1 MVGLR
6 FKKMVRRGLM
16 KMKIS
21 YFYKEC
27 YAQEDFI
34 EIFIRPLLPS
44 ILVLF
49 RIVLA
54 RTVVLVSLLWSVCKA
69 NILPKSWLCHFC
81 VHDRKVA
88 TPHKTRK
95 HRDNLV
101 VFGGA
106 TGDDGKIIMKMK
118 ISD

>member
-1 MVGLR
+1 
-6 FKKMVRRGLM
+6 MVRRGLM

-44 ILVLF
+44 ISVL
-49 RIVLA
+49 L
-54 RTVVLVSLLWSVCKA
+54 RT
-69 NILPKSWLCHFC
+69 
-81 VHDRKVA
+81 HDLMVA

-95 HRDNLV
+95 HRDNLTIFV
-101 VFGGA
+101 LPGVRLI
-106 TGDDGKIIMKMK
+106 KKQ
-118 ISD
+118 